1 MLHPAKAV
9 GRTDPGRIQGP
20 RAAARAAKHALK
32 RMARPASGFDASR
45 YFRGDHDLGFFNV
58 GTTQMRALAR
68 SIYAARRAEWGIN
81 DAMRFADLMMADR
94 HLEAKSVGIE
104 VVARYRRDFTSR
116 VLPGWRRWL
125 ARNQSANWATTDA
138 ICGALV
144 GPLLVA
150 HPHLARQMRTWS
162 SDRNLWVRRAS
173 AVSLIPSI
181 RQHLALTLAYDIAR
195 RLHKDEEDLIQ
206 KAVGWMLREAGK
218 VDERRLEHYLR
229 ANGSTI
235 PRTTVRYAIERFS
248 PARRAALMTIT
259 KAPRPPRELPVRRK
273 EIVRRTGRTGRDVLF

>member
-9 GRTDPGRIQGP
+9 GRTDPGWIPGP
-20 RAAARAAKHALK
+20 RAAAQAAKRALK
-32 RMARPASGFDASR
+32 RMARPSGAFDASR

-58 GTTQMRALAR
+58 GTTRMRALAR

-81 DAMRFADLMMADR
+81 DAMRFADLMIADR

-104 VVARYRRDFTSR
+104 VVARYRRDFTWR
-116 VLPGWRRWL
+116 VLPGWKRWL

-138 ICGALV
+138 ICGALI

-150 HPHLARQMRTWS
+150 HPHLACRMRAWS
-162 SDRNLWVRRAS
+162 GDRNMWVRRAS

-181 RQHLALTLAYDIAR
+181 RQGLALTLAYDIAR

-206 KAVGWMLREAGK
+206 KAVGWMLREVGK
-218 VDERRLEHYLR
+218 ADAHRLERYLR
-229 ANGSTI
+229 ANGSKI
-235 PRTTVRYAIERFS
+235 PRTTLRYAIERFS

-259 KAPRPPRELPVRRK
+259 KAPRPPRR
-273 EIVRRTGRTGRDVLF
+273 F